1 MHSKL
6 GTHAGPGQASLPASS
21 NRRAVE
27 TQNPGPA
34 QTFWLRIYPL
44 TRPHVV
50 WGTHYGLRRTQ
61 LTPVRSWI
69 PAVLLI
75 TASLGPAYSCSVN
88 F

>member
-6 GTHAGPGQASLPASS
+6 GTNAGPGQASLPVSS

-50 WGTHYGLRRTQ
+50 WGTHYVLRRTQ
-61 LTPVRSWI
+61 LTPVEAGSLPSCLSLLFSVQPI
-69 PAVLLI
+69 AVQ
-75 TASLGPAYSCSVN
+75 
-88 F
+88 